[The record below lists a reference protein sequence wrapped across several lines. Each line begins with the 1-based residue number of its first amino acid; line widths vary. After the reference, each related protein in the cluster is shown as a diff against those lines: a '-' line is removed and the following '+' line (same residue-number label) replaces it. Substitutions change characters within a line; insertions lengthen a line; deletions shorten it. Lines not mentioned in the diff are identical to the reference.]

1 MVGLYKDPQ
10 GKDIEITS
18 SIGAIGQRSSSQELS
33 SGEAAVE
40 GLRREVSQLK
50 ICLRKYEV

>member
-18 SIGAIGQRSSSQELS
+18 SIGAQKPSSQEQS
-33 SGEAAVE
+33 SGEAGVE
-40 GLRREVSQLK
+40 ELRREVFQLK